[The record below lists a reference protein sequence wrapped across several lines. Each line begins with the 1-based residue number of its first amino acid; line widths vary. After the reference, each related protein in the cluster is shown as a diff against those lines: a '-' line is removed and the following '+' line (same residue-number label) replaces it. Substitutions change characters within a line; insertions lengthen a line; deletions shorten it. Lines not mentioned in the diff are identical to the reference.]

1 MNALLE
7 MNFFQPTPE
16 NIAIGLQ
23 VVLIGVVSVFTIL
36 SLIWG
41 VLTIFGLFFNKK
53 PKNTK
58 EIAPVPAPVKAESA
72 PDESEIVAVLAA
84 AIAMAESESSGV
96 KFRVVSFNRK

>member
-1 MNALLE
+1 MNALLD

-16 NIAIGLQ
+16 NIATGLQ
-23 VVLIGVVSVFTIL
+23 VVLIGIVSVFSIL

-41 VLTIFGLFFNKK
+41 ILTIFGLFFNKQ
-53 PKNTK
+53 PKK
-58 EIAPVPAPVKAESA
+58 KQEPAPAPAPVKTESA
-72 PDESEIVAVLAA
+72 PDESEIIAVLAA